1 MFHSFIVLVITISFT
16 LTHSRSA
23 GLLLPVPD
31 GGPRKTCNKK
41 MEYSPTP
48 NRGSCF
54 ALLLITI
61 LLVENFLGFHPQVGS
76 ITLLLP
82 ERVLLTPLAKIGI
95 IFETTKNYEK

>member
-1 MFHSFIVLVITISFT
+1 
-16 LTHSRSA
+16 
-23 GLLLPVPD
+23 
-31 GGPRKTCNKK
+31 

-54 ALLLITI
+54 ALLPITI

-82 ERVLLTPLAKIGI
+82 ERVLPTPLAKIGI